1 MTVPV
6 PVSLSNQT
14 LSKPLSGSLNLN
26 LYPVCTCLCAHA
38 QRSEADLDYQS
49 MHLWRPAADSTGL
62 PFLCSLTS
70 ETRAFTAPELA
81 NSARLAASKTLASA
95 LICSLA
101 QGLDVLHHAWLLC
114 GFWGS
119 KLRRRCLHSKHF
131 TLPVISPALALR
143 LAG

>member
-81 NSARLAASKTLASA
+81 NSARLAASKNLASA
-95 LICSLA
+95 LSLFPSTRVRCA
-101 QGLDVLHHAWLLC
+101 SPCMASMWVLGIQTQTPLLTQQAFHPPSHLSPQLWL
-114 GFWGS
+114 
-119 KLRRRCLHSKHF
+119 
-131 TLPVISPALALR
+131 
-143 LAG
+143 